1 MDEETFEFAKENDMT
16 LDEAEEL
23 QELVDDT
30 SALLLLDLNFSAKSL

>member
-1 MDEETFEFAKENDMT
+1 MDEKTFEFAKENDMT

-30 SALLLLDLNFSAKSL
+30 GLDPDDAAELLDL

>member
-30 SALLLLDLNFSAKSL
+30 GLDPDEAAELLNI

>member
-30 SALLLLDLNFSAKSL
+30 GLDPDDAAELLNL

>member
-23 QELVDDT
+23 QEFVDDT
-30 SALLLLDLNFSAKSL
+30 GLDPDDAAELLDL

>member
-30 SALLLLDLNFSAKSL
+30 GLDPDDAAELLGL